1 MNYIRT
7 MVEWQKTLNELTVQG
22 WMDKDLNFRRALWI
36 EAAEA
41 MDSTPWKWWK
51 GGTID
56 IDNIIVEAVD
66 MMHFALS
73 ICIQD
78 GFQDWDY
85 LDNKIKEM
93 FINNNN
99 DTSTDD
105 PEELQLLIENISIE
119 ALTGATSSW
128 EVHNVVLEIV
138 RLMMAIGMSR
148 DDLLKFYMAKSAL
161 NELRQNNGYKDGTYP
176 KQWFGREDNLFMIEE
191 VRKIPMTST
200 LKDDLY
206 AALELIL
213 TQVKSSKK

>member
-1 MNYIRT
+1 

-128 EVHNVVLEIV
+128 EVHNVVFEIV